1 MIVAKDGADSE
12 QSVNWRETM
21 GGGILFPFKTM
32 DPFNSLVTKS
42 ALKRLSYILVAIN
55 KPTFYIPCTV
65 LDSRVT

>member
-1 MIVAKDGADSE
+1 
-12 QSVNWRETM
+12 M

-55 KPTFYIPCTV
+55 KPTFCIPCTV